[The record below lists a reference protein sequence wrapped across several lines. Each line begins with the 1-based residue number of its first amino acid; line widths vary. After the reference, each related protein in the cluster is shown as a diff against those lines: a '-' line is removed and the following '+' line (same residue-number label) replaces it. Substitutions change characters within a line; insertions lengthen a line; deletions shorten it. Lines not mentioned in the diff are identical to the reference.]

1 MSRQARF
8 ERILA
13 SLHEAMFDDS
23 HWVETSA
30 LIDEAC
36 GAKGNHL
43 VFQTTSRDD
52 DIAPL
57 FMRFC
62 YRGEHRSE
70 WEREYLA
77 NDYPADEH
85 LPRLRQLPGD
95 RIVHVTE
102 LLSEAQLKH
111 SATYNEIMPR
121 YHFQDGLNVRLD
133 GPRGSR
139 IVWGIADPSDGKGW
153 STDQVDMVARLLPH
167 VRQFVRMRHALVEAR
182 GLQTTLERLLDNTR
196 AGVIQLDRQKRVV
209 AANDRARELLC
220 QGTLLSDRAGL
231 LHLAVPIDNS
241 HLQRLLDRAL
251 PRFGGQ
257 GESGSMVVRHPNS
270 YPPLIALHVTPV
282 EDRDTGFR
290 SVRPAALVL
299 AIEPNNQGRI
309 DRKVLRTN
317 LGLSAAESEVAALV
331 AEGKSI
337 REVRGTIGR
346 GEHTVRWHIKQAY
359 AKLGVSCRA
368 EFTKLVQAVGG
379 ILPRD
384 EGALDRSDG

>member
-1 MSRQARF
+1 MYPQPGVAGTAVLGWSTPALPVAVALRRRRRQCANDAAAARSEGSGMNRQERF

-70 WEREYLA
+70 WERDYLA

-85 LPRLRQLPGD
+85 LPRLRQLPVG

-251 PRFGGQ
+251 PR
-257 GESGSMVVRHPNS
+257 
-270 YPPLIALHVTPV
+270 
-282 EDRDTGFR
+282 
-290 SVRPAALVL
+290 
-299 AIEPNNQGRI
+299 
-309 DRKVLRTN
+309 
-317 LGLSAAESEVAALV
+317 
-331 AEGKSI
+331 
-337 REVRGTIGR
+337 
-346 GEHTVRWHIKQAY
+346 
-359 AKLGVSCRA
+359 
-368 EFTKLVQAVGG
+368 
-379 ILPRD
+379 
-384 EGALDRSDG
+384 